1 MEHHRIDALR
11 PAPDRRLAERRG
23 ARERAGALVE
33 RSVAARRGDDF
44 ARLVRADRVVDH
56 GEIADDDIEDAEDTI
71 GDSSDVNKFSAAY
84 EKETVIN
91 FNNAEQNASCYTLNT
106 HKRQMLLNLAEE
118 YPDDVKIISKRDD
131 MVEVTFPKKWVKI
144 RPPRKLTEEQRVN
157 AVERGRALAAL
168 AAEKRAAK
176 SNEIDNG

>member
-1 MEHHRIDALR
+1 MSEDKELQKLNTIENTEIDA
-11 PAPDRRLAERRG
+11 D
-23 ARERAGALVE
+23 
-33 RSVAARRGDDF
+33 
-44 ARLVRADRVVDH
+44 
-56 GEIADDDIEDAEDTI
+56 DDDIEDAEDTI

-144 RPPRKLTEEQRVN
+144 RPPRKLTDEQRVN

>member
-1 MEHHRIDALR
+1 MSEDKELQKLNTIENTEID
-11 PAPDRRLAERRG
+11 
-23 ARERAGALVE
+23 
-33 RSVAARRGDDF
+33 
-44 ARLVRADRVVDH
+44 
-56 GEIADDDIEDAEDTI
+56 ADDDIEDAEDTI

>member
-1 MEHHRIDALR
+1 MSEDKELKSYKEYNENSIESTEIDA
-11 PAPDRRLAERRG
+11 DE
-23 ARERAGALVE
+23 
-33 RSVAARRGDDF
+33 DD
-44 ARLVRADRVVDH
+44 V
-56 GEIADDDIEDAEDTI
+56 EDAEDTI

-157 AVERGRALAAL
+157 AVERGKALAAL

>member
-1 MEHHRIDALR
+1 MSEDKELQKLNTIENTEIDA
-11 PAPDRRLAERRG
+11 D
-23 ARERAGALVE
+23 
-33 RSVAARRGDDF
+33 
-44 ARLVRADRVVDH
+44 
-56 GEIADDDIEDAEDTI
+56 DDDIEDAEDTI

-131 MVEVTFPKKWVKI
+131 MVEVIFPKKWVKI

>member
-1 MEHHRIDALR
+1 MSEDKELKSYEEYNENSIENTEIDA
-11 PAPDRRLAERRG
+11 DE
-23 ARERAGALVE
+23 
-33 RSVAARRGDDF
+33 
-44 ARLVRADRVVDH
+44 
-56 GEIADDDIEDAEDTI
+56 DDIEDTEDTVS
-71 GDSSDVNKFSAAY
+71 DSSDVNKFSAAY

-106 HKRQMLLNLAEE
+106 HKRQMLLNLAKE

-157 AVERGRALAAL
+157 AVERGKALAAL

>member
-1 MEHHRIDALR
+1 MSEELKSYEEYNENSIENTEIDA
-11 PAPDRRLAERRG
+11 D
-23 ARERAGALVE
+23 
-33 RSVAARRGDDF
+33 
-44 ARLVRADRVVDH
+44 
-56 GEIADDDIEDAEDTI
+56 DDDIEDTEDTI
-71 GDSSDVNKFSAAY
+71 GDSNDVNKFSAAY
-84 EKETVIN
+84 EKETIIN

-157 AVERGRALAAL
+157 AVERGKALAAL

>member
-1 MEHHRIDALR
+1 MSEDKELQKLNTIENTEIDA
-11 PAPDRRLAERRG
+11 D
-23 ARERAGALVE
+23 
-33 RSVAARRGDDF
+33 
-44 ARLVRADRVVDH
+44 
-56 GEIADDDIEDAEDTI
+56 DDDIEDAEDTI

-106 HKRQMLLNLAEE
+106 HKHQMLLNLAEE

>member
-1 MEHHRIDALR
+1 MSEDKELQKLNTIENTEIDA
-11 PAPDRRLAERRG
+11 D
-23 ARERAGALVE
+23 
-33 RSVAARRGDDF
+33 
-44 ARLVRADRVVDH
+44 
-56 GEIADDDIEDAEDTI
+56 DDDIEDAEDTI

-157 AVERGRALAAL
+157 AVARGRALAAL

>member
-1 MEHHRIDALR
+1 MSENKELQKLNTIENTEIDA
-11 PAPDRRLAERRG
+11 D
-23 ARERAGALVE
+23 
-33 RSVAARRGDDF
+33 
-44 ARLVRADRVVDH
+44 
-56 GEIADDDIEDAEDTI
+56 DDDIEDAEDTI

>member
-1 MEHHRIDALR
+1 MSEDKELQKLNTIENTEIDA
-11 PAPDRRLAERRG
+11 D
-23 ARERAGALVE
+23 
-33 RSVAARRGDDF
+33 
-44 ARLVRADRVVDH
+44 
-56 GEIADDDIEDAEDTI
+56 DDDIEDAEDTI

-118 YPDDVKIISKRDD
+118 YPDDVKIISKRND

>member
-1 MEHHRIDALR
+1 
-11 PAPDRRLAERRG
+11 
-23 ARERAGALVE
+23 
-33 RSVAARRGDDF
+33 
-44 ARLVRADRVVDH
+44 
-56 GEIADDDIEDAEDTI
+56 
-71 GDSSDVNKFSAAY
+71 
-84 EKETVIN
+84 
-91 FNNAEQNASCYTLNT
+91 
-106 HKRQMLLNLAEE
+106 
-118 YPDDVKIISKRDD
+118 

>member
-1 MEHHRIDALR
+1 MSEDKELQKLNTIENTEIDA
-11 PAPDRRLAERRG
+11 D
-23 ARERAGALVE
+23 
-33 RSVAARRGDDF
+33 
-44 ARLVRADRVVDH
+44 
-56 GEIADDDIEDAEDTI
+56 DDDIEDAEDTI
-71 GDSSDVNKFSAAY
+71 GNSSDVNKFSAAY

>member
-1 MEHHRIDALR
+1 MSEELKSYEEYNENSIENTEIDA
-11 PAPDRRLAERRG
+11 D
-23 ARERAGALVE
+23 
-33 RSVAARRGDDF
+33 
-44 ARLVRADRVVDH
+44 
-56 GEIADDDIEDAEDTI
+56 DDDIEDTEDTI
-71 GDSSDVNKFSAAY
+71 GDSNDVNKFSAAY
-84 EKETVIN
+84 EKETIIN

>member
-1 MEHHRIDALR
+1 MSEDKELQKLNTIENTEIDA
-11 PAPDRRLAERRG
+11 D
-23 ARERAGALVE
+23 
-33 RSVAARRGDDF
+33 
-44 ARLVRADRVVDH
+44 
-56 GEIADDDIEDAEDTI
+56 DDDIEDAEDTI

-91 FNNAEQNASCYTLNT
+91 FNNAEQNASCYTLNA

>member
-1 MEHHRIDALR
+1 MSEDKELQKLNTIENTEIDA
-11 PAPDRRLAERRG
+11 D
-23 ARERAGALVE
+23 
-33 RSVAARRGDDF
+33 
-44 ARLVRADRVVDH
+44 
-56 GEIADDDIEDAEDTI
+56 DDDIEDAEDTI

-91 FNNAEQNASCYTLNT
+91 FNNAEQNASCFTLNT

>member
-1 MEHHRIDALR
+1 MSEDKELQKLNTIENTEIDA
-11 PAPDRRLAERRG
+11 D
-23 ARERAGALVE
+23 
-33 RSVAARRGDDF
+33 
-44 ARLVRADRVVDH
+44 
-56 GEIADDDIEDAEDTI
+56 DDDIEDAEDTI
-71 GDSSDVNKFSAAY
+71 GGSSDVNKFSAAY

-106 HKRQMLLNLAEE
+106 RKRQMLLNLAGE

>member
-1 MEHHRIDALR
+1 MSEDKELQKLNTIENTEIDA
-11 PAPDRRLAERRG
+11 D
-23 ARERAGALVE
+23 
-33 RSVAARRGDDF
+33 
-44 ARLVRADRVVDH
+44 
-56 GEIADDDIEDAEDTI
+56 DDDIEDAEDTI
-71 GDSSDVNKFSAAY
+71 GDSSNVNKFSAAY

>member
-1 MEHHRIDALR
+1 MSEDKELKSYEEYNESSIENTEIDA
-11 PAPDRRLAERRG
+11 DE
-23 ARERAGALVE
+23 
-33 RSVAARRGDDF
+33 
-44 ARLVRADRVVDH
+44 
-56 GEIADDDIEDAEDTI
+56 DDIEDTEDTVN
-71 GDSSDVNKFSAAY
+71 GSSDVNKFSAAY

>member
-1 MEHHRIDALR
+1 MSEDKELQKLNTIENTEIDA
-11 PAPDRRLAERRG
+11 D
-23 ARERAGALVE
+23 
-33 RSVAARRGDDF
+33 
-44 ARLVRADRVVDH
+44 
-56 GEIADDDIEDAEDTI
+56 DDDIEDAEDTI

-176 SNEIDNG
+176 SNETDNG

>member
-1 MEHHRIDALR
+1 MSEDKELQKLNTIENTEIDA
-11 PAPDRRLAERRG
+11 D
-23 ARERAGALVE
+23 
-33 RSVAARRGDDF
+33 
-44 ARLVRADRVVDH
+44 
-56 GEIADDDIEDAEDTI
+56 DDDIEDAEDTI
-71 GDSSDVNKFSAAY
+71 GDSSDVNKFSTAY

>member
-1 MEHHRIDALR
+1 MSEDKELKSYEEYNENSIENTEIDA
-11 PAPDRRLAERRG
+11 D
-23 ARERAGALVE
+23 
-33 RSVAARRGDDF
+33 GDD
-44 ARLVRADRVVDH
+44 V
-56 GEIADDDIEDAEDTI
+56 EDAEDTI

>member
-1 MEHHRIDALR
+1 MSEDIELQKLNTFENTEIDA
-11 PAPDRRLAERRG
+11 D
-23 ARERAGALVE
+23 
-33 RSVAARRGDDF
+33 
-44 ARLVRADRVVDH
+44 
-56 GEIADDDIEDAEDTI
+56 DDDIEDAEDTI

>member
-1 MEHHRIDALR
+1 MNEDKELKSYEEYNENSIENTEIDA
-11 PAPDRRLAERRG
+11 DE
-23 ARERAGALVE
+23 
-33 RSVAARRGDDF
+33 
-44 ARLVRADRVVDH
+44 
-56 GEIADDDIEDAEDTI
+56 DDIEDTEDTVN
-71 GDSSDVNKFSAAY
+71 DSNDVNKFSAAY
-84 EKETVIN
+84 EKETIIN

-118 YPDDVKIISKRDD
+118 YLDDVKIISKRDD

>member
-1 MEHHRIDALR
+1 MSEDKELQKLNTIENTEIDT
-11 PAPDRRLAERRG
+11 D
-23 ARERAGALVE
+23 
-33 RSVAARRGDDF
+33 
-44 ARLVRADRVVDH
+44 
-56 GEIADDDIEDAEDTI
+56 DDDIEDAEDTI

>member
-1 MEHHRIDALR
+1 MSEDKELQKLNTIENTEIDA
-11 PAPDRRLAERRG
+11 D
-23 ARERAGALVE
+23 
-33 RSVAARRGDDF
+33 
-44 ARLVRADRVVDH
+44 
-56 GEIADDDIEDAEDTI
+56 DDDIEDAEDTI

-157 AVERGRALAAL
+157 AVERGKALAAL

>member
-1 MEHHRIDALR
+1 MSEDKELQKLNTIENTEIDA
-11 PAPDRRLAERRG
+11 D
-23 ARERAGALVE
+23 
-33 RSVAARRGDDF
+33 
-44 ARLVRADRVVDH
+44 
-56 GEIADDDIEDAEDTI
+56 DDDIEDAEDTI

-91 FNNAEQNASCYTLNT
+91 FNNAAQNASFYTLNT

>member
-1 MEHHRIDALR
+1 MSEDKELQKLNTIENTEIDA
-11 PAPDRRLAERRG
+11 D
-23 ARERAGALVE
+23 
-33 RSVAARRGDDF
+33 
-44 ARLVRADRVVDH
+44 
-56 GEIADDDIEDAEDTI
+56 DDDIEDAEDTI

-91 FNNAEQNASCYTLNT
+91 FNNAEQDASCYTLNT

-157 AVERGRALAAL
+157 AVECGRALAAL

>member
-1 MEHHRIDALR
+1 MSEELKSYEEYNENSIENTEIDA
-11 PAPDRRLAERRG
+11 D
-23 ARERAGALVE
+23 
-33 RSVAARRGDDF
+33 
-44 ARLVRADRVVDH
+44 
-56 GEIADDDIEDAEDTI
+56 DDDIEDTEDTI
-71 GDSSDVNKFSAAY
+71 GDSNDVNKFSAAY
-84 EKETVIN
+84 EKETIIN

-144 RPPRKLTEEQRVN
+144 RPPRKLTKEQRVN

>member
-1 MEHHRIDALR
+1 MSEELKSYEEYNENSIENTEIDA
-11 PAPDRRLAERRG
+11 D
-23 ARERAGALVE
+23 
-33 RSVAARRGDDF
+33 
-44 ARLVRADRVVDH
+44 
-56 GEIADDDIEDAEDTI
+56 DDDIEDTEDTI

-84 EKETVIN
+84 EKETIIN

>member
-1 MEHHRIDALR
+1 MSEDKELKSYEEYNENSIESTEIDA
-11 PAPDRRLAERRG
+11 DE
-23 ARERAGALVE
+23 
-33 RSVAARRGDDF
+33 DD
-44 ARLVRADRVVDH
+44 V
-56 GEIADDDIEDAEDTI
+56 EDAEDII

-157 AVERGRALAAL
+157 AVERGKALAAL

>member
-1 MEHHRIDALR
+1 MSEDKELQKLNTIENTEIDA
-11 PAPDRRLAERRG
+11 D
-23 ARERAGALVE
+23 
-33 RSVAARRGDDF
+33 
-44 ARLVRADRVVDH
+44 
-56 GEIADDDIEDAEDTI
+56 DDDIEDAEDTI

-176 SNEIDNG
+176 STEIDNG

>member
-1 MEHHRIDALR
+1 MSEDKELQKLNTIENTEIDA
-11 PAPDRRLAERRG
+11 D
-23 ARERAGALVE
+23 
-33 RSVAARRGDDF
+33 
-44 ARLVRADRVVDH
+44 
-56 GEIADDDIEDAEDTI
+56 DDDIEDAEDTI

-84 EKETVIN
+84 EKETDIN

>member
-1 MEHHRIDALR
+1 MSEDKELQKLNTIENTEIDA
-11 PAPDRRLAERRG
+11 D
-23 ARERAGALVE
+23 
-33 RSVAARRGDDF
+33 
-44 ARLVRADRVVDH
+44 
-56 GEIADDDIEDAEDTI
+56 DDDIEDAEDTI

-118 YPDDVKIISKRDD
+118 YPDDVKIISKRGD

>member
-1 MEHHRIDALR
+1 MSEDKELQKLNTIENTEIDA
-11 PAPDRRLAERRG
+11 D
-23 ARERAGALVE
+23 
-33 RSVAARRGDDF
+33 
-44 ARLVRADRVVDH
+44 
-56 GEIADDDIEDAEDTI
+56 DDDIEDAEDTI

-176 SNEIDNG
+176 SNEIDNR

>member
-1 MEHHRIDALR
+1 MSEDKELQKLNTIENTEIDA
-11 PAPDRRLAERRG
+11 D
-23 ARERAGALVE
+23 
-33 RSVAARRGDDF
+33 
-44 ARLVRADRVVDH
+44 
-56 GEIADDDIEDAEDTI
+56 DDDIEDAEDTI

-106 HKRQMLLNLAEE
+106 HKRQMLLNLVEE

>member
-1 MEHHRIDALR
+1 MSEDKELQKLNTIENTEIDA
-11 PAPDRRLAERRG
+11 D
-23 ARERAGALVE
+23 
-33 RSVAARRGDDF
+33 
-44 ARLVRADRVVDH
+44 
-56 GEIADDDIEDAEDTI
+56 DDDIEDAEDTI

-106 HKRQMLLNLAEE
+106 PKRQMLLNLAEE

-157 AVERGRALAAL
+157 AAERGRALAAL

>member
-1 MEHHRIDALR
+1 MSEDKELQKLNTIENTEIDA
-11 PAPDRRLAERRG
+11 D
-23 ARERAGALVE
+23 
-33 RSVAARRGDDF
+33 
-44 ARLVRADRVVDH
+44 
-56 GEIADDDIEDAEDTI
+56 DDDIEDAEDTI

-106 HKRQMLLNLAEE
+106 HNRQMLLNLAEE

>member
-1 MEHHRIDALR
+1 MSKDKELQKLNTIENTEIDA
-11 PAPDRRLAERRG
+11 D
-23 ARERAGALVE
+23 
-33 RSVAARRGDDF
+33 
-44 ARLVRADRVVDH
+44 
-56 GEIADDDIEDAEDTI
+56 DDDIEDAEDTI